1 MPDNDTTAEARL
13 REAQVQ
19 REAEQRRH
27 ETDLEREQREE
38 REEREFNAQM
48 RDASGQAERDTGDI
62 DQDRLNEVRDLL
74 SRPDGEAAVKKKY
87 GENAMNSPEARLVK
101 QQQATVNARTR
112 QQIKDAQEAVDADPT
127 KAAAAA
133 TGVDTDAI
141 GRIEAAEK
149 VMAEQDRAAARS
161 RGLDRD
167 NSLSRSR

>member
-13 REAQVQ
+13 RATQAQ
-19 REAEQRRH
+19 REAERRRH

-48 RDASGQAERDTGDI
+48 RDASGQAERDTTDI
-62 DQDRLNEVRDLL
+62 DKDRLDEMRNML
-74 SRPDGEAAVKKKY
+74 SRPGGEAAVRKKH
-87 GENAMNSPEARLVK
+87 GEAAMSSPEARLVK
-101 QQQATVNARTR
+101 QQQATVNSRVR
-112 QQIKDAQEAVDADPT
+112 QQIKDAHETATADPT

-141 GRIEAAEK
+141 SRIEQAERT
-149 VMAEQDRAAARS
+149 MAEQDRARS